1 MKVSANAYAKHRGVS
16 AQAVMRAI
24 NEGRLPT
31 AAVQR
36 ESGRWDVDV
45 VLADREW
52 RENTDTGQG
61 APAHAKNKPA
71 TADTEPPADGQ
82 PLTYAEA
89 RAQHERFKA
98 RLAQLELEE
107 REGKLLDATQVRA
120 EAFRTARIVRDAM
133 LNMPDRIAAELAAEQ
148 NAFKVHQKLTKEIR
162 RALEG
167 LKLDD

>member
-16 AQAVMRAI
+16 AAAVMRAI
-24 NEGRLPT
+24 REGRLPT

-45 VLADREW
+45 ELADAEW
-52 RENTDTGQG
+52 LQNTDTGQG
-61 APAHAKNKPA
+61 APAHAKNRPSELEMPA
-71 TADTEPPADGQ
+71 QDGDQ

-107 REGKLLDATQVRA
+107 REGKLVDAAEVRK
-120 EAFRTARIVRDAM
+120 EAFRTARVVRDAM
-133 LNMPDRIAAELAAEQ
+133 MNLPDRIAAELAAESNQ
-148 NAFKVHQKLTKEIR
+148 FKVHQKLTKEIR

-167 LKLDD
+167 LKLEE